1 MNTASDLEF
10 FVLLARQGSLAAAA
24 RELHLTAPALSKRLA
39 QLEARLGVR
48 LVQRTTRR
56 MSLTAEGEVFLA
68 RARTILEDIRELE
81 NEVAGSKAAP
91 RGRLRINATLG
102 FGRSHIAPLV
112 SEFVRQHPAV
122 EVQLQLTD
130 RPLNLAEQ
138 GFDLGLRFG
147 EPPDARLAARKI
159 MSNRRFVCAS
169 PRYLEAHGEPKTPEE
184 LARHACIIHR
194 QNDEDYHLWRFA
206 KGRDS
211 VAVKVRGGLS
221 SNDGDVV
228 QQWALEGQGLVVR
241 SEWDAAKYLE
251 SGRLRAVLGEWSLP
265 PADLYAIYPPRLN
278 LSARLR
284 AFLDFLAARF
294 NP

>member
-1 MNTASDLEF
+1 MNTASELEF

-147 EPPDARLAARKI
+147 EPPDAR
-159 MSNRRFVCAS
+159 
-169 PRYLEAHGEPKTPEE
+169 
-184 LARHACIIHR
+184 
-194 QNDEDYHLWRFA
+194 
-206 KGRDS
+206 
-211 VAVKVRGGLS
+211 
-221 SNDGDVV
+221 
-228 QQWALEGQGLVVR
+228 
-241 SEWDAAKYLE
+241 
-251 SGRLRAVLGEWSLP
+251 
-265 PADLYAIYPPRLN
+265 
-278 LSARLR
+278 
-284 AFLDFLAARF
+284 
-294 NP
+294 

>member
-159 MSNRRFVCAS
+159 LSNRRFVCAS
-169 PRYLEAHGEPKTPEE
+169 PRYLEAHGEPLTPEE
-184 LARHACIIHR
+184 LVRH
-194 QNDEDYHLWRFA
+194 NDEDYHLWRFT
-206 KGRDS
+206 KGKDS

-251 SGRLRAVLGEWSLP
+251 SGRLRAVLAEWSLP